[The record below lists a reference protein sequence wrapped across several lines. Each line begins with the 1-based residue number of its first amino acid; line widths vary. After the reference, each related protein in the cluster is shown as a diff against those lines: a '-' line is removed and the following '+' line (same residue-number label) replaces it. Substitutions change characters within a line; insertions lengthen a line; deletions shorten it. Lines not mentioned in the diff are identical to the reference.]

1 MSNSLDTSSCLLS
14 LTVLISNIIR
24 IHFGISCG
32 NADGIFVGEKCE
44 HFFRL
49 NVCIG
54 FRVSSTFG
62 QSDGCM
68 SDTPETMGGLSGV
81 PNGTSSQ
88 TSASRGYVLFRG
100 ANKGHTRRSYKLSP
114 GCGHDPRSV
123 PNLER
128 HGSSKMQTS
137 SWLEMPHFL
146 NRISSCIFI

>member
-1 MSNSLDTSSCLLS
+1 MQTKSSLPCFA
-14 LTVLISNIIR
+14 LISNIIR
-24 IHFGISCG
+24 RSHRGISDG

-44 HFFRL
+44 HFFQL

-88 TSASRGYVLFRG
+88 T
-100 ANKGHTRRSYKLSP
+100 
-114 GCGHDPRSV
+114 
-123 PNLER
+123 
-128 HGSSKMQTS
+128 
-137 SWLEMPHFL
+137 
-146 NRISSCIFI
+146 I